1 MNAEKIYDILLKFS
15 SNNQRGLLI
24 DGSWGIGKTYQINR
38 FLEKIEADNKK
49 EKDKSK
55 KTKIIY
61 SSLFGL
67 DSIIFGDR
75 TYFQTPKPIKLIKEL
90 VRATTNKNSIVLDFF
105 AGSGTTGHAVIDLNK
120 EDYGNRK
127 YILISNNESNI
138 CKNVTLKRIKM
149 FDKSINF
156 ID

>member
-61 SSLFGL
+61 
-67 DSIIFGDR
+67 
-75 TYFQTPKPIKLIKEL
+75 
-90 VRATTNKNSIVLDFF
+90 
-105 AGSGTTGHAVIDLNK
+105 
-120 EDYGNRK
+120 
-127 YILISNNESNI
+127 
-138 CKNVTLKRIKM
+138 
-149 FDKSINF
+149 
-156 ID
+156 